1 MSKTR
6 TAKQKQS
13 TGPVLAEAGAS
24 TPPKKPASSSKA
36 SSTRSRNRRINTVL
50 KGMAIALEP
59 PIDADATHLNAVFRT
74 KLEALLSNLS
84 AQGTPF
90 KFVEGFR
97 TLNRQQWLYG
107 SGRPSAVPYG
117 RTGPIVTNA
126 DGVVNV
132 SNHQGT
138 GAVGSGK
145 AADCYPL
152 RNGKLYI
159 PPSSDPVWEKYA
171 VAVEAQGLRAGH
183 HFPSFKDS
191 PHCELV

>member
-1 MSKTR
+1 
-6 TAKQKQS
+6 
-13 TGPVLAEAGAS
+13 
-24 TPPKKPASSSKA
+24 
-36 SSTRSRNRRINTVL
+36 
-50 KGMAIALEP
+50 MAIALEP